1 MKTPVR
7 PVAIVIASLALVI
20 FTSSGIVS
28 ADTPEEP
35 SGFAQAA
42 SAMNPLNWK
51 MPQLKMPNFKS
62 LLPSKAEKDEINE
75 KKDGLFDLQR
85 LPTKEY

>member
-1 MKTPVR
+1 MKTSVR
-7 PVAIVIASLALVI
+7 FVAIAVASLALVM

-35 SGFAQAA
+35 SGFGQAV
-42 SAMNPLNWK
+42 SVMNPLNWK

-62 LLPSKAEKDEINE
+62 ILPSKAE
-75 KKDGLFDLQR
+75 L
-85 LPTKEY
+85 

>member
-62 LLPSKAEKDEINE
+62 RTNQLTCAS
-75 KKDGLFDLQR
+75 DLSCSFGKR
-85 LPTKEY
+85 